1 MALTDK
7 KYEKF
12 YKTTGTGDDKVEA
25 KNLLIAEELWDADR
39 AIGMRDHIVNP
50 ELASLVFQ
58 LQQMQDELDYLRTEI
73 STNKDK
79 TGIST
84 SQASAITA
92 NTAKTGITTQQ
103 ATDINNNKT
112 NISTN
117 TTNIAN
123 KLKVSTLPIVPS
135 GVEQEVECGVVF
147 DSKAKTYS
155 MTFAYIE
162 TSTVRGQKQ
171 KVTRTGSI
179 TLT

>member
-12 YKTTGTGDDKVEA
+12 YATTGSGDDEA
-25 KNLLIAEELWDADR
+25 SSDNLTKAEGIWDHYRAKGMDLFFDDFKLAPLIY
-39 AIGMRDHIVNP
+39 
-50 ELASLVFQ
+50 Q

-73 STNKDK
+73 SNNKDK
-79 TGIST
+79 TGISN

-103 ATDINNNKT
+103 ASDISNNKT

-117 TTNIAN
+117 TTNIAG
-123 KLKVSTLPIVPS
+123 KLKVGAMPTVPS

-155 MTFAYIE
+155 MSFAYSE
-162 TSTVRGQKQ
+162 TSTVKGNKQ
-171 KVTRTGSI
+171 TVTRTGSI
-179 TLT
+179 QLK